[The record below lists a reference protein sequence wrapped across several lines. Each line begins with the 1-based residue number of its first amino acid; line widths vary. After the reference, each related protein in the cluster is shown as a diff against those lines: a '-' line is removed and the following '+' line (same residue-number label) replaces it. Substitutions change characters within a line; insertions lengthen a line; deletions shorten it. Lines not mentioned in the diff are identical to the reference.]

1 MENFILLCLRL
12 DASANAVFKDNQI
25 FIAVKTWRD
34 DFEPQLGKS
43 LTDEATLTAYE
54 SEIESFTRARS

>member
-12 DASANAVFKDNQI
+12 DVLTNAVFKDNQI
-25 FIAVKTWRD
+25 FIAVDRCD
-34 DFEPQLGKS
+34 DFEPQLGNS
-43 LTDEATLTAYE
+43 LTDEATLAAYE